1 MYNVVLKDSS
11 YPGAMYVEVGRVAG
25 LIGPAD
31 RLNSWAHVQLIRH
44 GLWDHNVSCFRTDF
58 NIICHIII
66 VVVHDDISIFLKNQ
80 LNLIKYKNKNNL
92 I

>member
-66 VVVHDDISIFLKNQ
+66 VVVHDNISIF
-80 LNLIKYKNKNNL
+80 
-92 I
+92 